1 MIMITMGLSEGG
13 RSPVLSLL
21 LIQARLHCVPHRPTH
36 GQVDSTAPVPSVP
49 RIKYFLGSIG
59 EHVFFHH
66 YILHVYPV
74 VYLSLFTKFSSR
86 DPQPMRAPRATLV
99 DGKQIEKVFSKPLE
113 ISQT

>member
-1 MIMITMGLSEGG
+1 MITMGLSEGG

-49 RIKYFLGSIG
+49 RSKYFLGSIG